1 MHMTPADVLQR
12 LTNDIVTALGD
23 GLLGLYAYGS
33 VVTGD
38 FAPERSDV
46 DLLAVLRAD
55 PTASI
60 LEVLAPLHRRFAEGH
75 PEWAGRIEVEYLS
88 VQALTDFR
96 TCPRPMVRIS
106 PGESLHLVAA
116 TRHHVLN
123 WYTTR
128 LQGLPLWGP
137 EPTAII
143 PEITQAEF
151 RDVVIEHAANWP
163 VWVQDVRGPGPQ
175 AYAVLT
181 LCRAL
186 HAVSEGRQISKKQAG
201 AYALEVLPQWADLTG
216 WAVRW
221 WYGGGS
227 DSDPSRLPEVT
238 RFVQE
243 VSARVCAGPFD
254 QPGRRVEVRRAL

>member
-1 MHMTPADVLQR
+1 MHLTPADVLHR
-12 LTNDIVTALGD
+12 LTDEIVTALGD
-23 GLLGLYAYGS
+23 RLLGLYAYGS

-38 FAPERSDV
+38 FAPERSDL

-60 LEVLAPLHRRFAEGH
+60 LDVLAPLHQRVAEEH
-75 PEWAGRIEVEYLS
+75 PEWAGRIEAEYLS

-116 TRHHVLN
+116 TRHYVLN
-123 WYTTR
+123 WYTAR

-163 VWVQDVRGPGPQ
+163 KWVQDMRGPGPQ

-186 HAVSEGRQISKKQAG
+186 HAVSEGRQASKKQSG
-201 AYALEVLPQWADLTG
+201 AWALEVLLQWADLIG
-216 WAVRW
+216 WANQW
-221 WYGGGS
+221 WYAGGS
-227 DSDPSRLPEVT
+227 DSDASRLPEVT

-243 VSARVCAGPFD
+243 VSARVCGGQFD
-254 QPGRRVEVRRAL
+254 RPGRHVEARRAL